1 MNKSLYNS
9 CILIQINE
17 INRIVYL
24 LTNTTII
31 FITYIKNI
39 LAINFENR
47 YKNIDFKYTLIL

>member
-1 MNKSLYNS
+1 MYINSINK
-9 CILIQINE
+9 